1 MLLVLSLSFYCS
13 FCTGSCISLLRI
25 IVVMLANHGIYE
37 LVINRES
44 QLWQIMESA
53 FLDRAI
59 VAGHYC
65 ICIILHGQSCVSNNT
80 SRTDQFP
87 FVSVVSLFFL
97 ILRYI
102 ERKIK
107 KIYLRSFIFWNC
119 VVFYFYI
126 QLFFVSQ
133 TIL

>member
-1 MLLVLSLSFYCS
+1 
-13 FCTGSCISLLRI
+13 
-25 IVVMLANHGIYE
+25 MLANHGIYE

-87 FVSVVSLFFL
+87 FVSVDFIVLFN
-97 ILRYI
+97 
-102 ERKIK
+102 IK
-107 KIYLRSFIFWNC
+107 VHWEENQENIS
-119 VVFYFYI
+119 
-126 QLFFVSQ
+126 
-133 TIL
+133 